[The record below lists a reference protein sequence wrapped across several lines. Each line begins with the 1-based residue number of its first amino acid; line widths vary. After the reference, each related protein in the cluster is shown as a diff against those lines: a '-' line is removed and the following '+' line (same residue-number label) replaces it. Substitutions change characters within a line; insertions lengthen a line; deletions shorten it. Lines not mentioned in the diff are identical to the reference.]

1 MFLRYGVWLM
11 QFPFFIL
18 GYFLP
23 FYPQT
28 ARKNKILKKWKK
40 KTPADITILHM
51 CTKNYDQMILAS
63 WDTVPNGQTVNECP
77 T

>member
-1 MFLRYGVWLM
+1 M
-11 QFPFFIL
+11 
-18 GYFLP
+18 
-23 FYPQT
+23 
-28 ARKNKILKKWKK
+28 KK

-51 CTKNYDQMILAS
+51 CTENYDQMILAS